1 MAPAESIL
9 DAIRAGNAA
18 RVKELLA
25 QEPGLVNARSERGES
40 AVLLAA
46 YYRRQDLL
54 AILLAS
60 GPDLNIYEAA
70 AAGALDPVKAQL
82 TADPSLLNSYAP
94 DGFTPLGLAA
104 FFGHPEI
111 VDFLLAQGAEVN
123 AASRNA
129 FAVMPLHSATASR
142 HLGIA
147 QALVEHRADVN
158 ARQQGGY
165 APLHEAANT
174 GNEEMTRL
182 LATHGANPNARA
194 DDGRTPLSIAVSK
207 GYDAVADL
215 LRQRGAT
222 E

>member
-1 MAPAESIL
+1 MASAESML
-9 DAIRAGNAA
+9 DAIRRGDAA

-25 QEPGLVNARSERGES
+25 QQPGLVNARSERGES

-46 YYRRQDLL
+46 YYRRQDVL
-54 AILLAS
+54 AVLLAS
-60 GPDLNIYEAA
+60 HPDLDIYEAA
-70 AAGALDPVKAQL
+70 AAGALDSVKAQL
-82 TADPSLLNSYAP
+82 TADPGLLHSYAP

-104 FFGHPEI
+104 FFGHQGI

-123 AASRNA
+123 VASKNS
-129 FAVMPLHSATASR
+129 FAVMPLHSAMASR

-147 QALVEHRADVN
+147 QALVNHRADLN

-165 APLHEAANT
+165 VALHEAANT

-182 LATHGANPNARA
+182 LVTHGANPNARA

-215 LRQRGAT
+215 LRRHGAT